1 MNGRVRW
8 SIVAVVGALGVAAV
22 VWTICRREPITS
34 WNSPRMIG
42 RPKGVAGDARLV
54 DGPVGPRT
62 TAGTQ
67 AMLDS
72 ILSNGLSRA
81 DLRRLAATADM
92 LPLRPKD
99 QSVFQQE
106 ALKYM
111 VRRLVD
117 LGDREGL
124 VALLSRRFP
133 NGTVAGHAQ
142 AEYYLAY
149 FGRKTL
155 KDPILVLGEAYSQC
169 RIPKVRR
176 TIANA
181 VRRDFSGSGVRGK
194 DDAEFVRNAMRS
206 VRGEEGS
213 SVSHLRAGRRP
224 ICFLSHR
231 TTRTTRDFR
240 GMLSL
245 VTWGPAVFRSEGA
258 AGQGEEEVGSRRA
271 DGRENSLAGCC
282 RHRRAGRRGGRL
294 GHSAGGSR

>member
-8 SIVAVVGALGVAAV
+8 SIVAAVGALGVAAV
-22 VWTICRREPITS
+22 VWAICRREPITS
-34 WNSPRMIG
+34 WNSPRMIAVQKEWQAMHDSLEG
-42 RPKGVAGDARLV
+42 HWAKDNGEQ
-54 DGPVGPRT
+54 
-62 TAGTQ
+62 Q
-67 AMLDS
+67 AMLDA

-133 NGTVAGHAQ
+133 NGTVAGYAQ
-142 AEYYLAY
+142 AEYYIAY

-169 RIPKVRR
+169 RIPEVRR
-176 TIANA
+176 TIANT
-181 VRRDFSGSGVRGK
+181 VRRDFTGSGVRGK
-194 DDAEFVRNAMRS
+194 DDAEFVRNAMRWY
-206 VRGEEGS
+206 EEEKD
-213 SVSHLRAGRRP
+213 HLFP
-224 ICFLSHR
+224 IYPKFPNMFYLPPHDEDDP
-231 TTRTTRDFR
+231 DFK
-240 GMLSL
+240 GMLCFGA
-245 VTWGPAVFRSEGA
+245 WGPLFFD
-258 AGQGEEEVGSRRA
+258 QRA
-271 DGRENSLAGCC
+271 PPVKAKRK
-282 RHRRAGRRGGRL
+282 
-294 GHSAGGSR
+294 